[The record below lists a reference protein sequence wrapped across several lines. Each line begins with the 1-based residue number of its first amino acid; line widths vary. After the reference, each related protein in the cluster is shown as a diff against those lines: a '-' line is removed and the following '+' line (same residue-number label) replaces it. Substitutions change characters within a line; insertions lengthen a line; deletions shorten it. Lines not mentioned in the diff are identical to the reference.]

1 MRYTNRRILYSQ
13 ACVRRTASCGRFAL
27 KTVEKVIYNLI
38 NCLDLA
44 LSRPICCNI
53 LHDFFWFYLGL
64 YVFMILL
71 FARNAKCQDS

>member
-53 LHDFFWFYLGL
+53 LHDFFLVLSRPICIHDFTIRKKRQ
-64 YVFMILL
+64 MP
-71 FARNAKCQDS
+71 R